1 VVSSVAIQLWLAMQT
16 QSPVAAPPKEETAAQ
31 QQSDAGKRVELNLL
45 GKTDTESG
53 ESRRN
58 ENVQFN
64 LVDNNALKEL
74 NVRLGT
80 SATIHSEFRPD
91 RGYFGAEY
99 GNAPSPVLHVA
110 PARKQGSHGRLS
122 FGHLNSVFSARSFF
136 QVGGVKPARE
146 HDYGA
151 SFGRALSSKWFFY
164 ADASQQRIRGNVNGN
179 VLVPSP
185 AERTPLV
192 TDPAIRT
199 IVVRWLAAYPTELPN
214 RTDINDRALNTNSTQ
229 RIDNSSSGARLEFL
243 PTVRDKLIWQYQFT
257 SQLVDAFQLVA
268 GQNPDTA
275 TRSHRGRWTWMRS
288 WTAATAADLS
298 AGFDRVGS
306 VLQPEPNAV
315 GPMVSTSGL
324 TTLGPNGSI
333 PIDRAHNMFRYA
345 GSLRHNTGDHTLTAG
360 FHILRRQFN
369 GIETDTHRG
378 FFSFNNDFGRDA
390 ITNLRLGT
398 PTQHIV
404 SVGDVHRGFRNW
416 DMQYF
421 AGTAWRVRPDV
432 QINAALR
439 WQPVTRPFEVKGR
452 NQVPYSSDL
461 NNLAP
466 QFGIAWSPRS
476 WAGTLRAAYGLHYG
490 EIFPVTFSQIRLSP
504 PGSVKLVVTA
514 PSLINPLSSVP
525 DARGNIYALDPAL
538 RTPYSHQYNFSW
550 EPAMRSPWKLQLG
563 YVGSRQHKLLLM
575 WYLNRAHAGEFPQ
588 TTATINIRRPDP
600 RYAEVRWV
608 LNGSRGYFDAA
619 RATLLVPRWH
629 GLSLDASYWF
639 SKALDLGSAHTNT
652 AYEIDSRLSRSQ
664 SEYEQHKDMKALS
677 NFDQPHAFLVRSSYA
692 WRGFTLSS
700 VVLLKS
706 GTPFTVQTGAD
717 GPGYGN
723 VDGNGGDRPNLLDRS
738 ILGRTVGHPDTSAA
752 SIPRSAFTYPRPTDE
767 FGGNL
772 GRNTFRKGG
781 IYNMNAAVA
790 RSFAIWRETR
800 LTIRAESVNF
810 LNTPQFAEPGPDLAA
825 FNFGSITNTLND
837 GRTFRLSA
845 QIAW

>member
-1 VVSSVAIQLWLAMQT
+1 MQT
-16 QSPVAAPPKEETAAQ
+16 VPAARTAPKEETAASQ
-31 QQSDAGKRVELNLL
+31 QQSEAAKRVELNLL
-45 GKTDTESG
+45 GKTDSASG

-80 SATIHSEFRPD
+80 SATIHSEFRAD

-99 GNAPSPVLHVA
+99 GNPPSSILHVA
-110 PARKQGSHGRLS
+110 PARKPGSHGTLS
-122 FGHLNSVFSARSFF
+122 LGHLNSVFSARSFF
-136 QVGGVKPARE
+136 QVGGVKPAHE
-146 HDYGA
+146 NDYGLSA
-151 SFGRALSSKWFFY
+151 GRALSPKWFLQG
-164 ADASQQRIRGNVNGN
+164 DASQQRIRGNVNGN
-179 VLVPSP
+179 VLVPRP
-185 AERTPLV
+185 DERTAL
-192 TDPAIRT
+192 TNDPAIRA
-199 IVVRWLAAYPTELPN
+199 IVSRWLAAYPVELPN
-214 RTDINDRALNTNSTQ
+214 RTDINERALNTNAPQ
-229 RIDNSSSGARLEFL
+229 RIDNSNAGGRLEFL
-243 PTVRDKLIWQYQFT
+243 ATGKDKLIWQYQFV
-257 SQLVDAFQLVA
+257 SQLVDAFQLVS

-275 TRSHRGRWTWMRS
+275 TRSHRARWTWTRS
-288 WTAATAADLS
+288 WTAATITDLS
-298 AGFDRVGS
+298 AGFDRTGS

-345 GSLRHNTGDHTLTAG
+345 GNLRHNRGNHTATAG

-390 ITNLRLGT
+390 ITNLRLGF

-416 DMQYF
+416 DMQYY
-421 AGTAWRVRPDV
+421 AGDTWKVRPRLQV
-432 QINAALR
+432 NFALR
-439 WQPVTRPFEVKGR
+439 WQPVSRPYEVNGR
-452 NQVPYSSDL
+452 NEIPYSADL

-466 QFGIAWSPRS
+466 QFGVAWSPGGWR
-476 WAGTLRAAYGLHYG
+476 GTVRAAYGLQYG

-514 PSLINPLSSVP
+514 PSLINPLTSVP
-525 DARGNIYALDPAL
+525 DARGNIYTLAPEL
-538 RTPYSHQYNFSW
+538 RTPYAHQYNFSW
-550 EPAMRSPWKLQLG
+550 EPETRSAWKLQFG

-575 WYLNRAHAGEFPQ
+575 WYLNRAHAVPGIPQ

-600 RYAEVRWV
+600 RYAEIRWV

-619 RATLLVPRWH
+619 RATLVIPRWR
-629 GLSLDASYWF
+629 GISVDASFWF
-639 SKALDLGSAHTNT
+639 SKAMDLGSAYTNT
-652 AYEIDSRLSRSQ
+652 AYEADSRLSRGQ
-664 SEYEQHKDMKALS
+664 SEFEQHRDMKALS
-677 NFDQPHAFLVRSSYA
+677 NFDQPHAFLVRSSHA

-717 GPGYGN
+717 GPGFGN
-723 VDGNGGDRPNLLDRS
+723 VDGNGGDRPNLADRS
-738 ILGRTVGHPDTSAA
+738 VLGRTVGHPDTSA
-752 SIPRSAFTYPRPTDE
+752 SLIPRSAFSYMRPTDE

-781 IYNMNAAVA
+781 IYNVNAALA
-790 RSFAIWRETR
+790 RSFGLWREAK
-800 LTIRAESVNF
+800 LTLRAESVNF
-810 LNTPQFAEPGPDLAA
+810 FNTPQFAEPGADLAA
-825 FNFGSITNTLND
+825 FNYGFITNTLND
-837 GRTFRLSA
+837 GRTFRVAA
-845 QIAW
+845 QIGW